1 MDVNQANIA
10 IEKGEFETAIKI
22 LTELLNKEP
31 DNIQYLGLRGIS
43 YRRIKKFVLSVKDFD
58 KGIVADKNNADLHSE
73 KGVTLFHQSLTFEA
87 LAEMNRAVEIE
98 PNNPYRYSS
107 RAYIKNA
114 LKDVAGA
121 ITDYEKAIELDPE
134 DAIAMN
140 NLGMLQEKKG
150 NKEQAQKRFDRSD
163 EIEGVDYKSV
173 DLSEQAVQSGGTSLN
188 KSDAQREV
196 LNLSQKQSEDLMDKI
211 KITEKENTVWKVIKG
226 VFTNRDQFNE
236 FKEYLKG
243 FFGAKKKTQ

>member
-10 IEKGEFETAIKI
+10 IEKGEFDTAIKI
-22 LTELLNKEP
+22 LTELIKKEP
-31 DNIQYLGLRGIS
+31 NNIQYLGLRGIS
-43 YRRIKKFVLSVKDFD
+43 YRRIKKFVLSIKDFD
-58 KGIVADKNNADLHSE
+58 AGITADSNNADLHSE

-114 LKDVAGA
+114 LKDVDGA
-121 ITDYEKAIELDPE
+121 IADYEKAIELDPE

-140 NLGMLQEKKG
+140 NLGMLQEKQG

-163 EIEGVDYKSV
+163 EIEGVDYKPA

-188 KSDAQREV
+188 ENDAQKEV
-196 LNLSQKQSEDLMDKI
+196 LNLSQRQREDLMNEV
-211 KITEKENTVWKVIKG
+211 KITENKNTVWKVIKG
-226 VFTNRDQFNE
+226 VFTDRDQFNE
-236 FKEYLKG
+236 FVQYLKD
-243 FFGAKKKTQ
+243 FFIGKNKD